1 MDPLADLLAPFASA
15 FSQQGRLLSL
25 RLGASE
31 QWSTRLLPQYAEVE
45 EQLSGGYTLRIRC
58 VSPQAGLPLKSLVGQ
73 AACLGVVTSLGES
86 IPRCGLVTRARALGG
101 DGGFATY
108 ELQIETP
115 AALLRHRHGSRI
127 FQECSVPDI
136 VDRLV
141 QERRQGSPAIAAC
154 FELRMELRKTYPARS
169 YCVQYRESELAFME
183 RLLTEEGIAWRYE
196 HIAGN
201 EEDNTVPRVVWV
213 LFDDAGDLPPCVGRQ
228 VRFHRADISEAADGL
243 TSWQGRRSLGSGS
256 SALASFDYK
265 SVATVQA
272 TEHGGK
278 QGGEADGIEATLE
291 DYDPRVAYYASDP
304 AQLGHYVHL
313 RQQAHDRD
321 KRDFQGEGAV
331 RTLQAGHWFE
341 LADHP
346 VHGADPSGQ
355 REFVVTRLHL
365 RVANNLPGVP
375 GALSGEPS
383 SAAGARSNSNEMS
396 CWVSF
401 EAQRRGIAL
410 PPDHRGTIH
419 ARPTAHG
426 PQTAT
431 VVGPAGE
438 VIHTD
443 EYGRIKV
450 QFHWQRER
458 DHASGGAAFDERSS
472 CWLRVSYPS
481 AGAQWGHQF
490 VPRIGQ
496 EVLVDFLEGD
506 IDRPVVV
513 GVLGNGAHRPAH
525 FSGRGQLP
533 ANKALSGIKSQE
545 MKGGGYNELLFDDT
559 AGQLRARLC
568 SEHAASQLNLGYL
581 VHPRTDGKADPRGE
595 GAELRTDAAIALRSA
610 QGMLFS
616 AYGRVAASETQLARG
631 ELLDLLEQC
640 RQACRS
646 LAEYAERYQALAG
659 DGAPMETLIEGLKA
673 WDAGSNLDD
682 NGQGG
687 GKPAICMTA
696 PEGLAFATQQNILSY
711 AGLNQDLAAAQHVQL
726 TAGEQVAVNAGAGLS
741 LFAQSGDVRAIAH
754 QGQYLMQAQHG
765 DLVAEAERNV
775 RVSATT
781 GEVVVSA
788 PTIRLVAEDG
798 SFIRIGG
805 GITLGTEAAVAVK
818 AARQSM
824 SGPATDAVDLPAFD
838 KSGVDQRFQLFY
850 PHADATVR
858 QAAAERRYE
867 ITLRDGR
874 VISGVSD
881 SEGRTELLVADAMQL
896 ARIRILDT

>member
-15 FSQQGRLLSL
+15 FSQHGRLLSL

-31 QWSTRLLPQYAEVE
+31 LWSTRLLPQYAEIE

-58 VSPQAGLPLKSLVGQ
+58 LSPQAGLPLKQFVGQ
-73 AACLGVVTSLGES
+73 PACLGLVTSESES
-86 IPRCGLVTRARALGG
+86 ILRCGLVTRARALGG
-101 DGGFATY
+101 DGGFAAY
-108 ELQIETP
+108 ELQVEAP
-115 AALLRHRHGSRI
+115 LALLRHRHGSRI
-127 FQECSVPDI
+127 FQACSVPEI
-136 VDRLV
+136 IARLV
-141 QERRQGSPAIAAC
+141 QERRQESPAIAAC
-154 FELRMELRKTYPARS
+154 FELRVELRKSYPARS

-201 EEDNTVPRVVWV
+201 EEDNSVPRVAWV
-213 LFDDAGDLPPCVGRQ
+213 LFDDAGDLPPCIGRQ
-228 VRFHRADISEAADGL
+228 LRFHRTDISEAADGL
-243 TSWQGRRSLGSGS
+243 TVWQGARRLGSGS

-265 SVATVQA
+265 PVATSQA
-272 TEHGGK
+272 GEYGGR

-291 DYDPRVAYYASDP
+291 DYDPQVAYYASDS
-304 AQLGHYVHL
+304 AELAHYARL

-321 KRDFQGEGAV
+321 KKVFHGEGAV
-331 RTLQAGHWFE
+331 RTLQAGRWFE
-341 LADHP
+341 LVDHP
-346 VHGADPSGQ
+346 VLGADPSAPH
-355 REFVVTRLHL
+355 EFVVTRLNL
-365 RVANNLPGVP
+365 RVANNLPGLS
-375 GALSGEPS
+375 GALSGEQL
-383 SAAGARSNSNEMS
+383 SAAAVSSGAPEMP
-396 CWVSF
+396 CRVCF

-410 PPDHRGTIH
+410 PPDYRGTAH
-419 ARPTAHG
+419 ARPTARG

-443 EYGRIKV
+443 EYGRIKA

-458 DHASGGAAFDERSS
+458 DHANGGAAFDERSS

-496 EVLVDFLEGD
+496 EVLVDFLDGD

-513 GVLGNGAHRPAH
+513 GVLGNGSHRPVH

-545 MKGGGYNELLFDDT
+545 MKGSGYNELLFDDT
-559 AGQLRARLC
+559 AGQLRTRLS
-568 SEHAASQLNLGYL
+568 SEHSATQLNLGYL
-581 VHPRTDGKADPRGE
+581 VHPRTEGKAEPRGE

-616 AYGRVAASETQLARG
+616 AYGRVAGEEAQLARG

-640 RQACRS
+640 RQACSS
-646 LAEYAERYQALAG
+646 LAEYAERHQALAG
-659 DGAPMETLIEGLKA
+659 DGAPMEMLIDGLKA
-673 WDAGSNLDD
+673 WDAGSNLDRS
-682 NGQGG
+682 GQGG
-687 GKPAICMTA
+687 GKPAICVTA
-696 PEGLAFATQQNILSY
+696 PEGLAFATPQNILGY
-711 AGLNQDLAAAQHVQL
+711 AGLNQDLVATRHLQL
-726 TAGEQVAVNAGAGLS
+726 TAGEQVGVNAGAGLS

-805 GITLGTEAAVAVK
+805 GITLGTEAAVAIK

-838 KSGVDQRFQLFY
+838 KAAVDQRFQLFY
-850 PHADATVR
+850 PHADTAAR

-867 ITLRDGR
+867 ITLKDGR